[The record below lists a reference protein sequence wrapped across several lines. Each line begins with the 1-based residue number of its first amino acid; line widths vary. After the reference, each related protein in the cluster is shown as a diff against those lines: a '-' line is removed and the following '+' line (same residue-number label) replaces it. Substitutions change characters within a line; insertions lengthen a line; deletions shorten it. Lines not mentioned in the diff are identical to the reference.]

1 MGAGHSHGERPSLG
15 PAPRQ
20 IRVLMAA
27 LVAPLV
33 LATLVGLVTL
43 WPDGDLEVSGPG
55 VDVERGTAEVQ
66 SVGPCRQQVE
76 GCQLAQVE
84 LLSGPGAPGEAEAL
98 LPYGSQAPEVVAGD
112 RIIVSFTEQAPDGE
126 QYAFQDF
133 DRGPPLLVL
142 LILFAVAVLALSRWR
157 GIGAL
162 ASLAYSLILIAG
174 FTLPA
179 IMEGASPL
187 LVAVTTAAS
196 IMLVTLY
203 LSHGF
208 TVRTTVAMLGTLV
221 SLVVIG
227 GVGWVFTEVGHFTGL
242 VDEGSQY
249 ISGIAAQVDLRGLLL
264 AGLVIGALGVLD
276 DVTVTQT
283 WAVWELA
290 DVDPDATT
298 RSLFTRAMRIGRSH
312 AASTVNTLVLAY
324 VGATLPLMLVFSA
337 LSLPFGVAVSQEV
350 VAQEVV
356 RGLVGGLGII
366 AAVPVTT
373 AIAAAGRRPS
383 PPRADA
389 RRRSVPSRLRPAPR
403 LPRVH
408 QPTRL
413 VVLVSGS
420 GTNLQALLDACADP
434 SYGARVV
441 AVGADREDIEGLARA
456 ERAGI
461 PTFVRQVSDFE
472 TREGWDAS
480 LTTVVERFEP
490 DLVVSAGFMKLLS
503 TEFLDRFLTLNTHPA
518 LCPAFPGMH
527 GPRDALEHGVK
538 VTGATLFV
546 VDAGVDTGPIVAQ
559 VPVVVAEDDDVAS
572 LHERIKTAERAM
584 LVDAVGRIA
593 REGIAVEGRRVR
605 IGAAAR

>member
-20 IRVLMAA
+20 IRVLMTA

-43 WPDGDLEVSGPG
+43 WPDGDLEISGPG

-76 GCQLAQVE
+76 GCQLAEVE
-84 LLSGPGAPGEAEAL
+84 LLSGPGAPGEVEAL

-112 RIIVSFTEQAPDGE
+112 RIIVSFTEQAPAGE

-142 LILFAVAVLALSRWR
+142 LVLFAVAVLALSRWR

-187 LVAVTTAAS
+187 LVAVTTAAA

-221 SLVVIG
+221 ALLVIG
-227 GVGWVFTEVGHFTGL
+227 GVGWVFTEVGQFTGL

-290 DVDPDATT
+290 EVDPDAST

-356 RGLVGGLGII
+356 RGLVGGLGIV

-373 AIAAAGRRPS
+373 AIAALVAGRLVRDRTRSGAPS
-383 PPRADA
+383 HRA
-389 RRRSVPSRLRPAPR
+389 
-403 LPRVH
+403 
-408 QPTRL
+408 
-413 VVLVSGS
+413 
-420 GTNLQALLDACADP
+420 
-434 SYGARVV
+434 
-441 AVGADREDIEGLARA
+441 
-456 ERAGI
+456 
-461 PTFVRQVSDFE
+461 
-472 TREGWDAS
+472 
-480 LTTVVERFEP
+480 
-490 DLVVSAGFMKLLS
+490 
-503 TEFLDRFLTLNTHPA
+503 
-518 LCPAFPGMH
+518 
-527 GPRDALEHGVK
+527 
-538 VTGATLFV
+538 
-546 VDAGVDTGPIVAQ
+546 
-559 VPVVVAEDDDVAS
+559 
-572 LHERIKTAERAM
+572 
-584 LVDAVGRIA
+584 
-593 REGIAVEGRRVR
+593 
-605 IGAAAR
+605 